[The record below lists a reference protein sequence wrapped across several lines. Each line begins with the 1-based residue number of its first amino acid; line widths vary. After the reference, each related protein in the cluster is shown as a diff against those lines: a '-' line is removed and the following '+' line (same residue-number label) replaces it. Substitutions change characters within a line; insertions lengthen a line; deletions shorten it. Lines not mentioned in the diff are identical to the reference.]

1 MKPGRTAQRQPAH
14 GTATTTSLIT
24 VSTEQYLDILQRCL
38 LTEAVTGV
46 HARQLTQKTRCLAA
60 VLTPEIEES
69 AARKWKRHQ
78 NEVVFLNIWE
88 KTTVQQTRPA
98 QEEKKQKSLSE
109 VPTSKRLKQRVSQA
123 STVDVDHI
131 RLRVLLRGM
140 NDFAVLNTGRKMPL
154 LGLGTWKSEPG
165 KVKQAV
171 IWALETGYR
180 HIDCAA
186 IYGNEAEI
194 GEALQETLGPG
205 KALRREDV
213 FITSKLWN
221 TRHHPEDVKPALL
234 KTLKDL
240 KLEYLDLYL
249 IHWPHAFHRQI
260 DDILSVA
267 SIKPTV
273 LQVESHP
280 YLAQRDKGLVMTAYS
295 PLGSPD
301 RAWKHPDEPVLLQEP
316 VIATLAEKYKK
327 SPAQIVLRW
336 QTQRG
341 VVTIPKSVTESRIKE
356 NIQVFDFTLEAEE
369 MKSVTALNRGWRY
382 IVPMIQVSR
391 WEKSVFPGMQDI
403 LTTLSTTPT
412 DELRYNLN

>member
-1 MKPGRTAQRQPAH
+1 MQSFKCQ
-14 GTATTTSLIT
+14 
-24 VSTEQYLDILQRCL
+24 V
-38 LTEAVTGV
+38 
-46 HARQLTQKTRCLAA
+46 
-60 VLTPEIEES
+60 
-69 AARKWKRHQ
+69 
-78 NEVVFLNIWE
+78 
-88 KTTVQQTRPA
+88 
-98 QEEKKQKSLSE
+98 
-109 VPTSKRLKQRVSQA
+109 LKQMFR
-123 STVDVDHI
+123 
-131 RLRVLLRGM
+131 RLCFDTGNRVLLRGM

-171 IWALETGYR
+171 IWALESGYR

-186 IYGNEAEI
+186 IYGNEVEI

-205 KALRREDV
+205 KSLRREDV

-221 TRHHPEDVKPALL
+221 TRHHPEDVEPALL

-249 IHWPHAFHRQI
+249 IHWPYAFQRGDATFPRKEDGTLLYDDIDYKLTWAAMEKLVGKGLVRSIGLSNFNSRQI

-280 YLAQRDKGLVMTAYS
+280 YLTQVELLAHCRDRGLVLTAYS

-316 VIATLAEKYKK
+316 MVISLAEKYKK
-327 SPAQIVLRW
+327 TPAQIILRW

-369 MKSVTALNRGWRY
+369 MKSITALNKGWRY
-382 IVPMIQVSR
+382 IVPMIEVEGKR
-391 WEKSVFPGMQDI
+391 VPRDAGHPHYPFNDP
-403 LTTLSTTPT
+403 
-412 DELRYNLN
+412 Y

>member
-1 MKPGRTAQRQPAH
+1 MLLFRSQ
-14 GTATTTSLIT
+14 
-24 VSTEQYLDILQRCL
+24 ILKRALPRLFC
-38 LTEAVTGV
+38 E
-46 HARQLTQKTRCLAA
+46 
-60 VLTPEIEES
+60 
-69 AARKWKRHQ
+69 AAR
-78 NEVVFLNIWE
+78 
-88 KTTVQQTRPA
+88 
-98 QEEKKQKSLSE
+98 
-109 VPTSKRLKQRVSQA
+109 
-123 STVDVDHI
+123 
-131 RLRVLLRGM
+131 RVLWRGM

-154 LGLGTWKSEPG
+154 IGLGTWKSEPG

-171 IWALETGYR
+171 IWALEAGYR

-186 IYGNEAEI
+186 IYGNEVEI
-194 GEALQETLGPG
+194 GEALQEILGPD
-205 KALRREDV
+205 KSLRREDV

-221 TRHHPEDVKPALL
+221 NRHHPEDVEPSLL

-249 IHWPHAFHRQI
+249 IHWPYAFQRGDVPFPRKEDGTLLYDDTDYKVTWAAMEKLVEKGLVRSIGLSNFNSRQI

-280 YLAQRDKGLVMTAYS
+280 YLAQVDLLAHCRDRGLVMTAYS

-301 RAWKHPDEPVLLQEP
+301 RAWKHPEEPILLQESA
-316 VIATLAEKYKK
+316 ILSLAEKYNK
-327 SPAQIVLRW
+327 SPAQIILRW

-369 MKSVTALNRGWRY
+369 MKSITALNRGWRY
-382 IVPMIQVSR
+382 IVPMIEVEGKR
-391 WEKSVFPGMQDI
+391 VPRDAGHPYYPFNDP
-403 LTTLSTTPT
+403 
-412 DELRYNLN
+412 Y